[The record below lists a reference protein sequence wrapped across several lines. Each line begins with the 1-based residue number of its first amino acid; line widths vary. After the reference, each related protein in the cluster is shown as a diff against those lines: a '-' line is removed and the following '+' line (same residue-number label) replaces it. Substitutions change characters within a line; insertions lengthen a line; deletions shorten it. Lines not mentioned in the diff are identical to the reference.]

1 MEAARFEV
9 GPSRRIAQQGDFGG
23 KAEVTLNV
31 FFDSSALAKR
41 YIEEERKRSGS
52 GRPLFGFSVSRL
64 GDLRF
69 RKSSRLCAAGG
80 ANAKFQLKS
89 TEMPKA
95 SVLSDIDDATVI
107 GITEEVIAQAV
118 ALLEQF
124 PLRSAD
130 ALHVACASEWST
142 DLFVSAD
149 DRQCAAARAHG
160 LRVRSDKS
168 IARSVRASRSCSPSR
183 KK

>member
-1 MEAARFEV
+1 MEAARFKV
-9 GPSRRIAQQGDFGG
+9 SPSRRIAQQGDFGG

-41 YIEEERKRSGS
+41 YIEEKGSDQVQTVLSSASALAVSVICIPAIVSALCRRRRERK
-52 GRPLFGFSVSRL
+52 V
-64 GDLRF
+64 
-69 RKSSRLCAAGG
+69 
-80 ANAKFQLKS
+80 S
-89 TEMPKA
+89 TEAYRNAKA

-107 GITEEVIAQAV
+107 GITDEVIAQAV
-118 ALLEQF
+118 AFLEQF

-149 DRQCAAARAHG
+149 DRQCKAARARG
-160 LRVRSDKS
+160 LRVEAIRG
-168 IARSVRASRSCSPSR
+168 
-183 KK
+183 

>member
-41 YIEEERKRSGS
+41 YIEEKGSDQVQVVLSSASALAVSVICIPEILSALCRRRRERK
-52 GRPLFGFSVSRL
+52 L
-64 GDLRF
+64 
-69 RKSSRLCAAGG
+69 
-80 ANAKFQLKS
+80 S
-89 TEMPKA
+89 TEAYRDAKA

-107 GITEEVIAQAV
+107 GITDEVTAQAV
-118 ALLEQF
+118 ALLERF

-160 LRVRSDKS
+160 LRVEAIR
-168 IARSVRASRSCSPSR
+168 V
-183 KK
+183 

>member
-41 YIEEERKRSGS
+41 YIEEKGSDQVQVVLSSASALAVSVICIPEILSARCRRRRERK
-52 GRPLFGFSVSRL
+52 L
-64 GDLRF
+64 
-69 RKSSRLCAAGG
+69 
-80 ANAKFQLKS
+80 S
-89 TEMPKA
+89 TEAYRDAKV

-107 GITEEVIAQAV
+107 GITDEVTAQAV
-118 ALLEQF
+118 ALLERF

-160 LRVRSDKS
+160 LRVEAIR
-168 IARSVRASRSCSPSR
+168 V
-183 KK
+183 

>member
-41 YIEEERKRSGS
+41 YIEEKGSDQVQAILSSASALAVSVICVPEIVSALCRRRRERK
-52 GRPLFGFSVSRL
+52 V
-64 GDLRF
+64 
-69 RKSSRLCAAGG
+69 
-80 ANAKFQLKS
+80 S
-89 TEMPKA
+89 TEAYRDAKA

-107 GITEEVIAQAV
+107 GITDEVIAQAV

-130 ALHVACASEWST
+130 ALDIASASEWST

-149 DRQCAAARAHG
+149 DRQCKAARARG
-160 LRVRSDKS
+160 LRVEAIRG
-168 IARSVRASRSCSPSR
+168 
-183 KK
+183 

>member
-9 GPSRRIAQQGDFGG
+9 DQSRCIAQQGNFAG

-41 YIEEERKRSGS
+41 YVEEKGSERVQAILSSASTLAVSVICIPEIVSAMCRRRRERKLSTEEYQ
-52 GRPLFGFSVSRL
+52 
-64 GDLRF
+64 
-69 RKSSRLCAAGG
+69 
-80 ANAKFQLKS
+80 NAK
-89 TEMPKA
+89 A
-95 SVLSDIDDATVI
+95 SLLSDIDDATII
-107 GITEEVIAQAV
+107 GITQEVIAQAV

-124 PLRSAD
+124 SLRGAD

-149 DRQCAAARAHG
+149 NRQCAAARAHG
-160 LRVRSDKS
+160 LRIEAIRG
-168 IARSVRASRSCSPSR
+168 
-183 KK
+183 

>member
-9 GPSRRIAQQGDFGG
+9 GPSGCIAEQSDFGG

-41 YIEEERKRSGS
+41 YIEENGSDQVQAILTSASALAVSVICVPEIVSALCRRRRERKLSPEEYR
-52 GRPLFGFSVSRL
+52 
-64 GDLRF
+64 
-69 RKSSRLCAAGG
+69 
-80 ANAKFQLKS
+80 NA
-89 TEMPKA
+89 KA
-95 SVLSDIDDATVI
+95 SVLTDIDDATVI
-107 GITEEVIAQAV
+107 GINEEVIAHSI

-130 ALHVACASEWST
+130 ALPIASASEWST

-149 DRQCAAARAHG
+149 DRQCKAARARG
-160 LRVRSDKS
+160 LRVE
-168 IARSVRASRSCSPSR
+168 AVRV
-183 KK
+183 

>member
-9 GPSRRIAQQGDFGG
+9 DQSRCIAQQGNFAG

-41 YIEEERKRSGS
+41 YVEEKGSERVQAILSSASTLAVSVICIPEKISALYRRRRERKLSTEEYQ
-52 GRPLFGFSVSRL
+52 
-64 GDLRF
+64 
-69 RKSSRLCAAGG
+69 
-80 ANAKFQLKS
+80 NAK
-89 TEMPKA
+89 A
-95 SVLSDIDDATVI
+95 SLLSDIDDATII
-107 GITEEVIAQAV
+107 GITQEVIAQAV

-124 PLRSAD
+124 SLRGAD

-149 DRQCAAARAHG
+149 NRQCAAARAHG
-160 LRVRSDKS
+160 LRIEAIRG
-168 IARSVRASRSCSPSR
+168 
-183 KK
+183 

>member
-9 GPSRRIAQQGDFGG
+9 GLSRCIAQQGDFGG

-41 YIEEERKRSGS
+41 YVEEKGSDQVQAILSSASALAVSVICIPEIVSALCRRRRERK
-52 GRPLFGFSVSRL
+52 VSIQEYQ
-64 GDLRF
+64 
-69 RKSSRLCAAGG
+69 KA
-80 ANAKFQLKS
+80 
-89 TEMPKA
+89 KA
-95 SVLSDIDDATVI
+95 SLLSDIDDATVI

-130 ALHVACASEWST
+130 ALHVASASEWST

-149 DRQCAAARAHG
+149 DRQCAAARTHG
-160 LRVRSDKS
+160 LRVEAISE
-168 IARSVRASRSCSPSR
+168 
-183 KK
+183 

>member
-1 MEAARFEV
+1 MEAAGFEV
-9 GPSRRIAQQGDFGG
+9 GLSRCVAQQGDFTG
-23 KAEVTLNV
+23 KAEVTVNI

-41 YIEEERKRSGS
+41 YVEEKGSDRVQAILASASVLAVSVICIPEIVSALCRRRRERK
-52 GRPLFGFSVSRL
+52 VSTQEYQ
-64 GDLRF
+64 
-69 RKSSRLCAAGG
+69 
-80 ANAKFQLKS
+80 NAK
-89 TEMPKA
+89 A
-95 SVLSDIDDATVI
+95 SLLSDIDDATVI

-149 DRQCAAARAHG
+149 DRQCAAAKAHG
-160 LRVRSDKS
+160 LRVEA
-168 IARSVRASRSCSPSR
+168 IGV
-183 KK
+183 